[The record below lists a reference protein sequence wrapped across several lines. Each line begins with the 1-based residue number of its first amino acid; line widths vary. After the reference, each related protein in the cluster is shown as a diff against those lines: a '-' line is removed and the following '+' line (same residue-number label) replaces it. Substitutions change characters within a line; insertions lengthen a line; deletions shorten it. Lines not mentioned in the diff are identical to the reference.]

1 MHSIFSAKVQR
12 FLLFFNALMLTIF
25 VAINQNLKTSL
36 SGLQGQLPRDD
47 SSSASSSSAK
57 KDGDFTIPASS
68 NLAKVL
74 VLLTELSKLYMKTI
88 QIQKIQYSQASSSA
102 DITIKSYELDDLDSY
117 LKSFEATFKKENFS
131 IVQIVLDDTQDDEKE
146 PEIVL
151 EDDKPKEIL
160 PFALA
165 YLREQKK
172 RAEAN
177 DVKTKQA
184 AGYGIVIKVAL

>member
-1 MHSIFSAKVQR
+1 MHFILSAKVQR

-36 SGLQGQLPRDD
+36 SGLQGQLPKDD

-74 VLLTELSKLYMKTI
+74 VLLTDLSKLYMKAI
-88 QIQKIQYSQASSSA
+88 QIQKIQYSQDSGFA

-117 LKSFEATFKKENFS
+117 LKSLDATFKKENFS
-131 IVQIVLDDTQDDEKE
+131 IAQIVLDDTQEDEKE
-146 PEIVL
+146 PEVAL
-151 EDDKPKEIL
+151 EDNKPKESI

-165 YLREQKK
+165 FLREQKK
-172 RAEAN
+172 RAEASK
-177 DVKTKQA
+177 VVAKQD
-184 AGYGIVIKVAL
+184 AGYKIIIKVAL